1 MPVIPFSAA
10 RCRTDRQIPHA
21 EICAHCNVRQLSV
34 CAALPDEDIGR
45 LEAIMRTRTIEAGE
59 RLVEEGAPR
68 RHVFTLTSGMLR
80 LSSDLPDGRRQI
92 GDFLLPGDYL
102 GLADDTIYAQTA
114 EAVTASTLC
123 SFAVKDME
131 ALMASSPPLRDRLY
145 GLTRRALQEA
155 RESQMMLGRLAPVEK
170 VASFLLLLSRR
181 LQRHGQQSDPLSL
194 SMSRTDIADHLGL
207 TIETVSR
214 SFTKLKMQGLIVL
227 PEPHLVEI
235 RDRAALIAVA
245 GLSIDA

>member
-1 MPVIPFSAA
+1 
-10 RCRTDRQIPHA
+10 
-21 EICAHCNVRQLSV
+21 
-34 CAALPDEDIGR
+34 
-45 LEAIMRTRTIEAGE
+45 MRTRTIAPGD
-59 RLVEEGAPR
+59 RLIEEGAPR

-102 GLADDTIYAQTA
+102 GLADDKIYAQTA
-114 EAVTASTLC
+114 EAVMPSTLC

-131 ALMASSPPLRDRLY
+131 ALMASSPALRDRLY
-145 GLTRRALQEA
+145 ALTRRALQEA

-170 VASFLLLLSRR
+170 LASFLLLLTRR
-181 LQRHGQQSDPLSL
+181 LQRHGQPHNPLAL

-214 SFTKLKMQGLIVL
+214 SFTKLKIQGLIAL
-227 PEPHLVEI
+227 PEAHLVDI
-235 RDRAALIAVA
+235 RDRNGLIAVA
-245 GLSIDA
+245 GLSIDED